1 MKKNRFGVAAAVLA
15 AGILLAGCS
24 SKVAETTQ
32 YSGFLQDY
40 SKLQKTTTPSG
51 HEVLRW
57 IAPGFKD
64 SDYRGVYVQ
73 PVTFYPPAKPN
84 ARVSQATL
92 DQIREYANSRLKT
105 AIGERITLLPN
116 PSGKRV
122 LIAKVAVTAVVA
134 ENEDMQFYE
143 VVPVAAVIATT
154 MAASGH
160 RTQNAALFI
169 EAKLIDQDTGK
180 TVMAVVRKG
189 YGKTIGNSTAPIT
202 FNDVKK
208 GIDDMVD
215 DIVNFPKQ

>member
-57 IAPGFKD
+57 IAPDFNV

-73 PVTFYPPAKPN
+73 PVAFYPPAKPN

-92 DQIREYANSRLKT
+92 DQVREYANSRLKA
-105 AIGERITLLPN
+105 AIAERATVLPN
-116 PSGKRV
+116 ASGKRV
-122 LIAKVAVTAVVA
+122 LVANVAVTAIVA
-134 ENEDMQFYE
+134 ENEDLQFYE

-160 RTQNAALFI
+160 RTQNAALFL
-169 EAKLIDQDTGK
+169 EAKLVDQDTGK
-180 TVMAVVRKG
+180 TVLAVVRKG
-189 YGKTIGNSTAPIT
+189 YGKTVGNSTAPIT
-202 FNDVKK
+202 FADVKK
-208 GIDDMVD
+208 GIDDMID
-215 DIVNFPKQ
+215 DIVNFPK

>member
-15 AGILLAGCS
+15 ASILLAGCS

-57 IAPGFKD
+57 IAPDFNV
-64 SDYRGVYVQ
+64 SDYRGIYVQ
-73 PVTFYPPAKPN
+73 PVAFYPPAKPN

-92 DQIREYANSRLKT
+92 DQVREYANSRLKA
-105 AIGERITLLPN
+105 AIAQRATVLPN
-116 PSGKRV
+116 ASGKRV
-122 LIAKVAVTAVVA
+122 LVANVAVTAIVA
-134 ENEDMQFYE
+134 ENEDLQFYE

-160 RTQNAALFI
+160 RTQNAALFL
-169 EAKLIDQDTGK
+169 EAKLVDQDTGK
-180 TVMAVVRKG
+180 TVLAVVRKG
-189 YGKTIGNSTAPIT
+189 YGKTVGNSTAPIT
-202 FNDVKK
+202 FADVKK
-208 GIDDMVD
+208 GIDDMID
-215 DIVNFPKQ
+215 DIVNFPK

>member
-57 IAPGFKD
+57 IAPDFNV
-64 SDYRGVYVQ
+64 SDYRGIYVQ
-73 PVTFYPPAKPN
+73 PVAFYPPAKPN

-92 DQIREYANSRLKT
+92 DQVREYANSRLKA
-105 AIGERITLLPN
+105 AIAERATVLPN
-116 PSGKRV
+116 ASGKRV
-122 LIAKVAVTAVVA
+122 LVANVAVTAIVA
-134 ENEDMQFYE
+134 ENEDLQFYE

-160 RTQNAALFI
+160 RTQNAALFL
-169 EAKLIDQDTGK
+169 EAKLVDQDTGK
-180 TVMAVVRKG
+180 TVLAVVRKG
-189 YGKTIGNSTAPIT
+189 YGKTVGNSTAPIT

-208 GIDDMVD
+208 GIDDMID
-215 DIVNFPKQ
+215 DIVNFPK

>member
-57 IAPGFKD
+57 IAPDFNV
-64 SDYRGVYVQ
+64 SDYRGIYVQ
-73 PVTFYPPAKPN
+73 PVAFYPPAKPN

-92 DQIREYANSRLKT
+92 DQVREYANSRLKA
-105 AIGERITLLPN
+105 AIAQRATVLPN
-116 PSGKRV
+116 ASGKRV
-122 LIAKVAVTAVVA
+122 LVANVAVTAIVA
-134 ENEDMQFYE
+134 ENEDLQFYE

-160 RTQNAALFI
+160 RTQNAALFL

-180 TVMAVVRKG
+180 TVLAVVRKG
-189 YGKTIGNSTAPIT
+189 YGKTVGNSTAPIT
-202 FNDVKK
+202 FADVKK
-208 GIDDMVD
+208 GIDDMID
-215 DIVNFPKQ
+215 DIVNFPK

>member
-1 MKKNRFGVAAAVLA
+1 MKKNRFSVAVAVLA
-15 AGILLAGCS
+15 AGMLLAGCS

-57 IAPGFKD
+57 IAPGFKE
-64 SDYRGVYVQ
+64 SDFRGVYVK
-73 PVTFYPPAKPN
+73 PVAFYPPAKPTE
-84 ARVSQATL
+84 RVSQATL

-105 AIGERITLLPN
+105 AIAERTTVLPN
-116 PSGKRV
+116 ASGKRV
-122 LIAKVAVTAVVA
+122 LVADVAVTAIVA

-160 RTQNAALFI
+160 RTQNAALFL

-189 YGKTIGNSTAPIT
+189 YGKTVGNSTAPIT
-202 FNDVKK
+202 FADVKK
-208 GIDDMVD
+208 GIDDMID
-215 DIVNFPKQ
+215 DIVNFPRQ

>member
-1 MKKNRFGVAAAVLA
+1 MKKNRFGVAAAILA

-57 IAPGFKD
+57 IAPDFNV

-73 PVTFYPPAKPN
+73 PVAFYPPAKPN

-92 DQIREYANSRLKT
+92 DQVREYANSRLKA
-105 AIGERITLLPN
+105 AIAERATVLPN
-116 PSGKRV
+116 ASGKRV
-122 LIAKVAVTAVVA
+122 LVANVAVTAIVA
-134 ENEDMQFYE
+134 ENEDLQFYE

-160 RTQNAALFI
+160 RTQNAALFL
-169 EAKLIDQDTGK
+169 EAKLVDQDTGK
-180 TVMAVVRKG
+180 TVLAVVRKG
-189 YGKTIGNSTAPIT
+189 YGKTVGNSTAPIT
-202 FNDVKK
+202 FADVKK
-208 GIDDMVD
+208 GIDDMID
-215 DIVNFPKQ
+215 DIVNFPK

>member
-57 IAPGFKD
+57 IAPDFNV

-73 PVTFYPPAKPN
+73 PVAFYPPAKPN

-92 DQIREYANSRLKT
+92 DQVREYANSRLKA
-105 AIGERITLLPN
+105 AIAERATVLPN
-116 PSGKRV
+116 ASGKRV
-122 LIAKVAVTAVVA
+122 LVANVAVTAIVA
-134 ENEDMQFYE
+134 ENEDLQFYE

-160 RTQNAALFI
+160 RTQNAALFL
-169 EAKLIDQDTGK
+169 EAKLVDQDTGK
-180 TVMAVVRKG
+180 TVLAVVRKG
-189 YGKTIGNSTAPIT
+189 YGKTVGNSTAPIT

-208 GIDDMVD
+208 GIDDMID
-215 DIVNFPKQ
+215 DIVNFPK

>member
-57 IAPGFKD
+57 IAPDFNV

-73 PVTFYPPAKPN
+73 PVAFYPPAKPN

-92 DQIREYANSRLKT
+92 DQVREYANSRLKA
-105 AIGERITLLPN
+105 AIAERATVLPN
-116 PSGKRV
+116 ASGKRV
-122 LIAKVAVTAVVA
+122 LVAKVAVTAIVA
-134 ENEDMQFYE
+134 ENEDLQFYE

-160 RTQNAALFI
+160 RTQNAALFL
-169 EAKLIDQDTGK
+169 EAKLVDQDTGK
-180 TVMAVVRKG
+180 TVLAVVRKG
-189 YGKTIGNSTAPIT
+189 YGKTVGNSTAPIT
-202 FNDVKK
+202 FADVKK
-208 GIDDMVD
+208 GIDDMID
-215 DIVNFPKQ
+215 DIVNFPK

>member
-57 IAPGFKD
+57 IAPDFNV
-64 SDYRGVYVQ
+64 SDYRGIYVQ
-73 PVTFYPPAKPN
+73 PVAFYPPAKPN

-92 DQIREYANSRLKT
+92 DQVREYANSRLKA
-105 AIGERITLLPN
+105 AIAQRATVLPN
-116 PSGKRV
+116 ASGKRV
-122 LIAKVAVTAVVA
+122 LVANVAVTAIVA
-134 ENEDMQFYE
+134 ENEDLQFYE

-160 RTQNAALFI
+160 RTQNAALFL
-169 EAKLIDQDTGK
+169 EAKLVDQDTGK
-180 TVMAVVRKG
+180 TVLAVVRKG
-189 YGKTIGNSTAPIT
+189 YGKTVGNSTAPIT

-208 GIDDMVD
+208 GIDDMID
-215 DIVNFPKQ
+215 DIVNFPK

>member
-57 IAPGFKD
+57 IAPDFNV

-73 PVTFYPPAKPN
+73 PVAFYPPAKPN

-92 DQIREYANSRLKT
+92 DQVREYANSRLKA
-105 AIGERITLLPN
+105 AIAQRATVLPN
-116 PSGKRV
+116 ASGKRV
-122 LIAKVAVTAVVA
+122 LVANVAVTAIVA
-134 ENEDMQFYE
+134 ENEDLQFYE

-160 RTQNAALFI
+160 RTQNAALFL
-169 EAKLIDQDTGK
+169 EAKLVDQDTGK
-180 TVMAVVRKG
+180 TVLAVVRKG
-189 YGKTIGNSTAPIT
+189 YGKTVGNSTAPIT
-202 FNDVKK
+202 FADVKK
-208 GIDDMVD
+208 GIDDMID
-215 DIVNFPKQ
+215 DIVNFPK

>member
-57 IAPGFKD
+57 IAPDFNV
-64 SDYRGVYVQ
+64 SDYRGIYVQ
-73 PVTFYPPAKPN
+73 PVAFYPPAKPN

-92 DQIREYANSRLKT
+92 DQVREYANSRLKA

>member
-57 IAPGFKD
+57 IAPDFNV

-73 PVTFYPPAKPN
+73 PVAFYPPAKPN

-92 DQIREYANSRLKT
+92 DQVREYANSRLKA
-105 AIGERITLLPN
+105 AIAERATVLPN
-116 PSGKRV
+116 ASGKRV
-122 LIAKVAVTAVVA
+122 LVANVAVTAIVA
-134 ENEDMQFYE
+134 ENEDLQFYE

-169 EAKLIDQDTGK
+169 EAKLVDQDTGK
-180 TVMAVVRKG
+180 TVLAVVRKG
-189 YGKTIGNSTAPIT
+189 YGKTVGNSTAPIT
-202 FNDVKK
+202 FADVKK
-208 GIDDMVD
+208 GIDDMID
-215 DIVNFPKQ
+215 DIVNFPK

>member
-57 IAPGFKD
+57 IAPDFNV
-64 SDYRGVYVQ
+64 SDYRGIYVQ
-73 PVTFYPPAKPN
+73 PVAFYPPAKPN

-92 DQIREYANSRLKT
+92 DQVREYANSRLKA
-105 AIGERITLLPN
+105 AIAQRATVLPN
-116 PSGKRV
+116 ASGKRV
-122 LIAKVAVTAVVA
+122 LVANVAVTAIVA
-134 ENEDMQFYE
+134 ENEDLQFYE

-160 RTQNAALFI
+160 RTQNAALFL
-169 EAKLIDQDTGK
+169 EAKLVDQDTGK
-180 TVMAVVRKG
+180 TVLAVVRKG
-189 YGKTIGNSTAPIT
+189 YGKTVGNSTAPIT
-202 FNDVKK
+202 FADVKK
-208 GIDDMVD
+208 GIDDMID
-215 DIVNFPKQ
+215 DIVNFPKY